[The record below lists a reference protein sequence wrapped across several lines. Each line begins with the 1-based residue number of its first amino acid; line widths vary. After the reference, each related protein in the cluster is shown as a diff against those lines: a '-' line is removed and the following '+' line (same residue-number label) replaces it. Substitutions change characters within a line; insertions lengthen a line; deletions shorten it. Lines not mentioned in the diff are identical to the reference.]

1 MKDLQEATARICE
14 LKGNLIAQDA
24 LITALLQHLPDAA
37 RADLAYRFDR
47 TAEVARTVMLNAPIS
62 EHTLSAFE
70 SDVGRTRTLL
80 RPGGNED

>member
-14 LKGNLIAQDA
+14 LKGSLIAQDA
-24 LITALLQHLPDAA
+24 LIAALLQHLPDAA

-62 EHTLSAFE
+62 EHTLTTFE
-70 SDVGRTRTLL
+70 REVGRTRSLL
-80 RPGGNED
+80 RPGGNEA